1 MKEILLCMEESRNDP
16 KAKRSYFYSAHD
28 ITIVNVMGAMGFT
41 NELLKPDYGA
51 TLILE
56 LYLVNNGADQEVK
69 VRLSWLSLSLKF
81 MIAINIFIIR
91 NAFEYYENFK
101 TPKIPLK
108 NFVTHRYYKL

>member
-1 MKEILLCMEESRNDP
+1 MKEILRCMEESRNDP
-16 KAKRSYFYSAHD
+16 KPKRSYFYSAHD

-56 LYLVNNGADQEVK
+56 LHLINNGADQEVK
-69 VRLSWLSLSLKF
+69 VRLSWLSLKF
-81 MIAINIFIIR
+81 MIAMNIFIIR
-91 NAFEYYENFK
+91 NGFEYHENFK
-101 TPKIPLK
+101 TPKISLK